1 MDFDH
6 MTDAEIF
13 RAADTAEDFYSD
25 LDEALGHLTDL
36 RELFSGSGESG
47 LDEYVPVIE
56 EMISEVK
63 SKIDECDSIIGK
75 AQALEE
81 EAMTREYWR
90 SVI

>member
-6 MTDAEIF
+6 MTKNEIF
-13 RAADTAEDFYSD
+13 RAADRAEDLCAD
-25 LDEALGHLTDL
+25 LEDALGHLEEL
-36 RELFSGSGESG
+36 LALFSGSGESDIEG
-47 LDEYVPVIE
+47 YAPVIE

-63 SKIDECDSIIGK
+63 GKMSECDSIIGK